1 MKQVI
6 KTLLVYSVLVVL
18 VDSVYLSWVAGP
30 FGKMIKKIQG
40 SPMKMKLPAA
50 IVVYLALVCVWY
62 VFIYSH
68 LQDFSFRDN
77 IVRAMILGICIYSIY
92 DFTNLALI
100 DGIRLDLAILDS
112 LWGGILFATTTALF
126 LGGRKLIATL

>member
-6 KTLLVYSVLVVL
+6 KTLLAYSFLVVL

-30 FGKMIKKIQG
+30 FGSMIKKIQG

-126 LGGRKLIATL
+126 LGGRKLIAAL

>member
-1 MKQVI
+1 MKEVI
-6 KTLLVYSVLVVL
+6 KTLLAYSVLVVL
-18 VDSVYLSWVAGP
+18 VDSVYLSRVAGP

-40 SPMKMKLPAA
+40 APMKMKLPAA
-50 IVVYLALVCVWY
+50 IVVYLALVLVWY

-68 LQDFSFRDN
+68 LKEFTFREN

-100 DGIRLDLAILDS
+100 DGIRLDLAVIDS
-112 LWGGILFATTTALF
+112 LWGGILFSTTTALF
-126 LGGRKLIATL
+126 IGGKKLIRML